1 MILNTISNV
10 LIFLGISFFIFRVIM
25 EKENNLI
32 DKLPTF
38 ERFYLKTSVSL
49 VLVGALSNL
58 IINYNPEISEIILNI
73 GFGMLLSWS
82 VFFYLKYLIK
92 NKK

>member
-10 LIFLGISFFIFRVIM
+10 LIFLGISFFIIRIIR
-25 EKENNLI
+25 KKDNNLI

-38 ERFYLKTSVSL
+38 ERLYLKTSISL

-58 IINYNPEISEIILNI
+58 LINYNPEISEIILNI

-82 VFFYLKYLIK
+82 VFFYMKYLIK